1 MKSLFRF
8 AGKALLFLF
17 IFAIIIRIIAV
28 MGGSDEDMIVEDTIA
43 VVHLDGVILDTSAL
57 EAKLKSLDENKRIKG
72 VIIEINSPGGA
83 IAPTQKLYLRILKMK
98 KPVYAVMDSIAASG
112 GYYTAVACDKIY
124 ALDSTI
130 TGSIGVIMEY
140 SNIEGLL
147 NKIGIR
153 SVVIKSGKMKD
164 VPSPT
169 RTLTKDEQAYLQAN
183 INDYFEQFLRDV
195 LKRRPIDEKQL
206 RSLADGR
213 IFSGRQA
220 VKLKLIDKIG
230 TQDEAVDD
238 MEKEIG
244 ESDLNIEDFAED
256 NQGFLK
262 SLMGEAK
269 SFGALHLS
277 DGGIYYLYKP
287 GL

>member
-17 IFAIIIRIIAV
+17 IFAIIVRIIAV
-28 MGGSDEDMIVEDTIA
+28 MGGSDEDVVMEDTIA
-43 VVHLDGVILDTSAL
+43 VLHLDGVILDTADMD
-57 EAKLKSLDENKRIKG
+57 AKLKSLNDNSHIKG
-72 VIIEINSPGGA
+72 VIIDINSPGGA
-83 IAPTQKLYLRILKMK
+83 IAPTQKLYLRILKMN

-147 NKIGIR
+147 SKIGIQ

-169 RTLTKDEQAYLQAN
+169 RELSKDEQAYLQAN

-195 LKRRPIDEKQL
+195 LKRRPIDEQKL

-220 VKLKLIDKIG
+220 AQLKLIDKIG
-230 TQDEAVDD
+230 TQDEAVAD

-244 ESDLNIEDFAED
+244 ESDLNVQDFSD
-256 NQGFLK
+256 NNQGFFK

-269 SFGALHLS
+269 QFGALHMS
-277 DGGIYYLYKP
+277 DGGVYYLYRP